1 MLSGAV
7 SFRNPLFRLR
17 KMLTICAEEW
27 KDEKFKR
34 FGGDLEG
41 EEDDAFGDDE
51 VMDDLMPEH
60 PGDSLR

>member
-1 MLSGAV
+1 
-7 SFRNPLFRLR
+7 
-17 KMLTICAEEW
+17 MLTICAEEW

-41 EEDDAFGDDE
+41 EEDDAFGDGE